1 MDRVRAISMRCWM
14 FSPGRRAWASA
25 SVWVVWSKSPWENSK
40 ARTSTCRAT
49 WSPANIAAWPA
60 WTSGRRNGRSATTR
74 APNGLFVNGHRV
86 EFKELNDGDVIRVG
100 QYELKYGHVEEEL
113 RAVAPAPPPT
123 SHVKIR
129 RVSDGARAVAFAPGT
144 GIICPSC
151 KTEYPAKSKICVS
164 CGVKLDTGRPVLL
177 SAGTD
182 EDYVH
187 GTAETMIRWVS
198 WLVWVTPLPMPLASE
213 AFGRHKPWA
222 IRAIAAV
229 SVASSMSS

>member
-1 MDRVRAISMRCWM
+1 M
-14 FSPGRRAWASA
+14 FSRQHCRLSRMDFGPSK
-25 SVWVVWSKSPWENSK
+25 WSISDNQ
-40 ARTSTCRAT
+40 ST
-49 WSPANIAAWPA
+49 
-60 WTSGRRNGRSATTR
+60 
-74 APNGLFVNGHRV
+74 NGLFVNGHRV

-177 SAGTD
+177 SAGAD

-187 GTAETMIRWVS
+187 GTAEMMIRWVS

-229 SVASSMSS
+229 TVLASPVFLMSSL